1 MKKMIVN
8 CAMCDMRK
16 VTEETLQNYEQVMV
30 NAATVIVTPTTK
42 ELVNR
47 YNVALNA
54 AEVLEVP
61 EGENVHV
68 NTQNGTYEL
77 TGEAV
82 PQGGEIGI
90 LMVNGSLTIGP
101 DALEAAKAYS
111 KIKVNGTVLLPKSMA
126 GKLSNLSV
134 NGAISAYP
142 DGAILLKR
150 NAVIDKVFPLRAKE
164 NALYWAARRLV
175 FLDGALDVE
184 KLAQKGVTFASREAL
199 MAESL
204 AEAVSPLLTDDT
216 DITVVPDGTVF
227 VNDDVKMNRRF
238 LKKYGPKAYINGDL
252 TVEEDAA
259 DILPDIE
266 YLYVNGDVK
275 LPEALIEAFE
285 DINAHYDEL
294 KVVKAHGKVI
304 QDQVKAAVDKALL
317 ERYQDGVTVMD
328 CAMVKI
334 APDVPAELILER
346 LSISD
351 CAKVT
356 CTEEQ
361 EAAVGAISQ
370 DVAMI
375 GGKGDEMGGSIADM
389 VTGSLGLNP
398 NMKVINASEY
408 VM

>member
-8 CAMCDMRK
+8 CALCDMRK
-16 VTEETLQNYEQVMV
+16 VTEETLQSYEQIMV

-54 AEVLEVP
+54 ADVLEVP
-61 EGENVHV
+61 EGENVRV
-68 NTQNGTYEL
+68 NTQNGVYEL

-82 PQGGEIGI
+82 PQAGEIGI
-90 LMVNGSLTIGP
+90 LMVNGSLTVGP

-111 KIKVNGTVLLPKSMA
+111 KIKVNGTVLMPRSMS

-134 NGAISAYP
+134 NGTVSIYP

-150 NAVIDKVFPLRAKE
+150 NAVVDKVFPLRARE

-175 FLDGALDVE
+175 FLDGALDAA

-199 MAESL
+199 IAESL
-204 AEAVSPLLTDDT
+204 AEQVTPLLSEDT
-216 DITVVPDGTVF
+216 DITIVPDGTVF
-227 VNDDVKMNRRF
+227 VNDDMKMNRRF
-238 LKKYGPKAYINGDL
+238 LKKYGPKVYINGDL

-275 LPEALIEAFE
+275 LPEALAEAFE
-285 DINAHYDEL
+285 DIDAHYDEL

-317 ERYQDGVTVMD
+317 ERYSDGVMVTD

-346 LSISD
+346 LFIAD
-351 CAKVT
+351 CAKVI

-361 EAAVGAISQ
+361 EAAVGAVSQ

-375 GGKGDEMGGSIADM
+375 GDKGDAMGGGVMDM